1 MILQRVD
8 YVLCVVDHQ
17 LVGLAGCVAPS
28 LDLLSAVFREA
39 FLVPEDRRDEKNVPL
54 VAQVGQF
61 LEIRQKLLL
70 LFCVVMHLARI
81 ERTATEAYNR
91 NLLFLKDF
99 DGSLHHGGPHPVR
112 LVALDEE
119 VVAVDSRDVKK
130 LSAKGHPWLAGLRR
144 TKL

>member
-8 YVLCVVDHQ
+8 DVLCVVDHQ

-39 FLVPEDRRDEKNVPL
+39 FLVPDDRRDEKNVPL

-70 LFCVVMHLARI
+70 LFCVVMHLVDVYKRQGI
-81 ERTATEAYNR
+81 GRR
-91 NLLFLKDF
+91 RDWCRLLNILLTSQCPSWSKRC
-99 DGSLHHGGPHPVR
+99 V
-112 LVALDEE
+112 
-119 VVAVDSRDVKK
+119 
-130 LSAKGHPWLAGLRR
+130 
-144 TKL
+144 